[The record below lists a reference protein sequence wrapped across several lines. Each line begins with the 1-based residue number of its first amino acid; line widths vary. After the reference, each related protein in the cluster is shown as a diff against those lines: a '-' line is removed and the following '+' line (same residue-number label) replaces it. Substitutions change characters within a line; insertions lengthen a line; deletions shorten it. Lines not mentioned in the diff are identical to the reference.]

1 MEILESGNNS
11 YLSHKVAEKDGH
23 KGFWLGETPCKFS
36 AIQVDFN
43 TLKTG
48 WGFYDGQYNYSWDEV
63 VGAKTPRPSDQHKRA
78 FYLWVMVDGID
89 DKPLLWNRFT
99 FGEFESLKIM
109 LKQGWNEWQKDKSK
123 LPTYKYTGSEDIKVG
138 MGSTSIAQFDF
149 IGCRPRK
156 DTFVIPS
163 WDTEPLISDGEVK
176 MASEKQDFQKLVN
189 NAENENGLTFDD
201 IPF

>member
-36 AIQVDFN
+36 AIQVDFD

-48 WGFYDGQYNYSWDEV
+48 WGFY
-63 VGAKTPRPSDQHKRA
+63 
-78 FYLWVMVDGID
+78 DGID

-138 MGSTSIAQFDF
+138 MGSTSIAQFEF

-156 DTFVIPS
+156 
-163 WDTEPLISDGEVK
+163 E
-176 MASEKQDFQKLVN
+176 
-189 NAENENGLTFDD
+189 
-201 IPF
+201 

>member
-1 MEILESGNNS
+1 
-11 YLSHKVAEKDGH
+11 
-23 KGFWLGETPCKFS
+23 
-36 AIQVDFN
+36 
-43 TLKTG
+43 
-48 WGFYDGQYNYSWDEV
+48 
-63 VGAKTPRPSDQHKRA
+63 
-78 FYLWVMVDGID
+78 MVDGID